1 MCAAHQRQNGQ
12 GEVIQFKEITR
23 DFSWK
28 RLLYQ
33 MVNSQRFSSRSSV
46 EFPFHSTWLHSVIL
60 FWRVFFVV
68 IFEKNFFHKVT
79 ALQQCHLI
87 CNICSILMNRTNPYS
102 SPLWKCSVNAHGSCQ
117 IKCCFGLSRTAC
129 DVMLWI
135 QCRRVPNFQRRVLQK
150 AQSSLFLTWTQ
161 TWKLEIREVD
171 IFEMFVFS
179 FRAEIALS
187 QTC

>member
-68 IFEKNFFHKVT
+68 IFEKMFFHKVT

-102 SPLWKCSVNAHGSCQ
+102 SPPLLFENVQLTHMVAAKLNVV
-117 IKCCFGLSRTAC
+117 LAC
-129 DVMLWI
+129 PELLVMLCSGSSAGESLTFKGVC
-135 QCRRVPNFQRRVLQK
+135 CRKLRVRYF
-150 AQSSLFLTWTQ
+150 W
-161 TWKLEIREVD
+161 LEPKHENLRLG
-171 IFEMFVFS
+171 
-179 FRAEIALS
+179 R
-187 QTC
+187 